1 MYPILPFVVVV
12 FVPVI
17 CVYMISIWRKRLLT
31 RILSCITYTPHDRL
45 AAQIL
50 WCVFFLQI
58 IIRKVQAVK
67 RTYQFFT
74 IFISQCKLSH
84 ETWYPNYLL
93 TLTANAALTDRIIP
107 NLLHLRQSS
116 VIGSTSYQYSKGIR
130 NRASPASVLTIEI
143 LLAYF
148 MASKKPPC
156 VLYRGERAWAN
167 PAQPGGEGR
176 CQGALCC
183 VPKRFFV
190 NLRRNRG
197 VRAASNLFI
206 FISLF
211 QYSFR
216 IEH

>member
-1 MYPILPFVVVV
+1 MYSILPFVVVV

-17 CVYMISIWRKRLLT
+17 CVYMIGIWRKRLLT
-31 RILSCITYTPHDRL
+31 IILSCITYTPHDRL
-45 AAQIL
+45 AAKIS
-50 WCVFFLQI
+50 WCVFLQI

-67 RTYQFFT
+67 RTCQFFT

-93 TLTANAALTDRIIP
+93 TLTAKAALTDRSIP

-116 VIGSTSYQYSKGIR
+116 VIWSMSYQYSKGVR

-148 MASKKPPC
+148 LASNKPPC
-156 VLYRGERAWAN
+156 VLYRGERAWAD

-176 CQGALCC
+176 CQGAL
-183 VPKRFFV
+183 
-190 NLRRNRG
+190 
-197 VRAASNLFI
+197 
-206 FISLF
+206 
-211 QYSFR
+211 
-216 IEH
+216 